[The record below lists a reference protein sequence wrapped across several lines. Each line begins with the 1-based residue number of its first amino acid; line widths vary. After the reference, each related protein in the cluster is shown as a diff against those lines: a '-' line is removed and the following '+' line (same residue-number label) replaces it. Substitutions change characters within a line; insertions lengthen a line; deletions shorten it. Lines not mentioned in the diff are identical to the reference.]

1 MHEYEYW
8 AELFQTDVTP
18 EMRGIPPI
26 KYALEGIENMKR
38 ENRYMG
44 FVLYMIAIRMFTYG
58 ESFET
63 AAGQVRNET
72 PN

>member
-1 MHEYEYW
+1 MNLHGLMYNEYAVE
-8 AELFQTDVTP
+8 D
-18 EMRGIPPI
+18 RDDDPI
-26 KYALEGIENMKR
+26 LTKMYNEQL
-38 ENRYMG
+38 G
-44 FVLYMIAIRMFTYG
+44 FVLYMIAIRMVTHG